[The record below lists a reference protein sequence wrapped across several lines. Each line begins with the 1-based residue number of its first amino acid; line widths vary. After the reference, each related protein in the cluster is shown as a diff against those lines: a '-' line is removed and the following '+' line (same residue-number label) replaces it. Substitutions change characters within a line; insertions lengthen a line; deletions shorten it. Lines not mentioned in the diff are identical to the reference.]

1 MRSRIVNLN
10 FLSQKVNTS
19 FHKFEDRPINCVLA
33 STVVFKKTPKYQCQF
48 LCLYLFDC
56 CRACNAKYSKCLNL
70 VRYFYGGPEYCYRYR
85 DDLRP
90 DRPLNW
96 FICTL
101 YLAYNLYFETATK
114 MNNCFGFY
122 RV

>member
-1 MRSRIVNLN
+1 MDYFPIQNGVEI
-10 FLSQKVNTS
+10 FLVA
-19 FHKFEDRPINCVLA
+19 L
-33 STVVFKKTPKYQCQF
+33 
-48 LCLYLFDC
+48 
-56 CRACNAKYSKCLNL
+56 
-70 VRYFYGGPEYCYRYR
+70 CYRHR

-101 YLAYNLYFETATK
+101 YLAYNLYFEAATK